1 MKRERIGLARMAL
14 GLVLVCAAPH
24 WAAAQSAQPAA
35 AACESLKAA
44 AIPAT
49 AIALATNGAKA
60 VSVTYVAAAGTPPR
74 TVGAFCRVM
83 VEIAPIDSKAPPI
96 KMEINFPDD

>member
-14 GLVLVCAAPH
+14 GLVLVCAAPQ

-60 VSVTYVAAAGTPPR
+60 VSVTYVAAAGTRPLCQYPSWPKYKGSGDVDQASSFVCAR
-74 TVGAFCRVM
+74 
-83 VEIAPIDSKAPPI
+83 S
-96 KMEINFPDD
+96 